1 MITEQTMKKY
11 KDIVTCITIDRGCG
25 NESFPVIDAKEQ
37 KGCTLYYIGN
47 TDWIDKD
54 FLNSCSYVKFHV
66 KQEYDVE
73 VKNNL
78 TYTFTTDEIH
88 NIIDTLLDVYDRL
101 LEVKNVPSII
111 EDCDKLP
118 NDIQEIKRMLIMRRY
133 EEDMKIKYLTNNNKH
148 DIVVM

>member
-66 KQEYDVE
+66 TYRTDTTVKVKDDLPVMVTKQTLSRLYDLFHIICERLWE
-73 VKNNL
+73 VKDVPTKLDYN
-78 TYTFTTDEIH
+78 TY
-88 NIIDTLLDVYDRL
+88 LLIERIKDMRL
-101 LEVKNVPSII
+101 ELAELELYRK
-111 EDCDKLP
+111 
-118 NDIQEIKRMLIMRRY
+118 
-133 EEDMKIKYLTNNNKH
+133 
-148 DIVVM
+148 